1 MGAVLPKRPRAGRVR
16 KVKTMKP
23 SGQASVIRVSAS
35 SDEAKRLSALSDP
48 LTLETLD
55 RQKYREMLRAS
66 GQPKSLPSLPVAS
79 YSSTEKRGGQPERA
93 D

>member
-1 MGAVLPKRPRAGRVR
+1 MPKWADAGRMT

-66 GQPKSLPSLPVAS
+66 GQPKSPPSPPDES
-79 YSSTEKRGGQPERA
+79 PSSTEKFEL
-93 D
+93 